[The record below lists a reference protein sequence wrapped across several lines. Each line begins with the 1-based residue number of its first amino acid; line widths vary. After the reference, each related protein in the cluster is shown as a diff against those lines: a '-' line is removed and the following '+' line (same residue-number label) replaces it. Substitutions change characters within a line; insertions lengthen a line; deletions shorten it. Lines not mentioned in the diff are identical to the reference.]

1 MMSDRPTVW
10 DVDLGECVVFGGSR
24 SVIMCFGGLGALFLF
39 FVAQSALGIAG
50 RDAMSASQMAGAA
63 GLAVAAWLV
72 AAGFWRT
79 RLMIGALGFRY
90 VMPFR
95 SLRLSWGQVS
105 SIEVVSR
112 GKGDA
117 LVVRLGDAQ
126 RTSASRIRIGGIASF
141 SAANSEICDL
151 MNTRR
156 AAFGTVAA
164 KQPLV
169 GGDGVV

>member
-1 MMSDRPTVW
+1 MSDRPTVG
-10 DVDLGECVVFGGSR
+10 DADLGECAVFGGSR
-24 SVIMCFGGLGALFLF
+24 SVIICFGGLGALFFF

-50 RDAMSASQMAGAA
+50 RDALTASQMAGAA

-72 AAGFWRT
+72 AVGFWRT
-79 RLMIGALGFRY
+79 RLMIGELGFRY

-95 SLRLSWGQVS
+95 SFRLSWGQVS
-105 SIEVVSR
+105 SIEVVLR

-117 LVVRLGDAQ
+117 LVVWLRDAQ
-126 RTSASRIRIGGIASF
+126 GPSASKIKIGGFATF

-156 AAFGTVAA
+156 VAFGTVSA
-164 KQPLV
+164 K
-169 GGDGVV
+169 

>member
-1 MMSDRPTVW
+1 
-10 DVDLGECVVFGGSR
+10 
-24 SVIMCFGGLGALFLF
+24 VIICFGGLGVLFFF

-50 RDAMSASQMAGAA
+50 RDAMTTSQVAGAT

-72 AAGFWRT
+72 AAGFWQT
-79 RLMIGALGFRY
+79 RLMIGELGFRY

-117 LVVRLGDAQ
+117 LVVWLRDAQ
-126 RTSASRIRIGGIASF
+126 RTSLSRIKIGGIASF
-141 SAANSEICDL
+141 SAANPEICDL

-156 AAFGTVAA
+156 AAYGAVSS
-164 KQPLV
+164 K
-169 GGDGVV
+169 